1 MHYKYNLLLLCL
13 DCSEIKIHKMQTR
26 PIDQDIKRAVRTK
39 KMIRALWTINFC
51 GVALVM
57 LIGVMIYHGYIGYM
71 PPVEGLLNPEDRF
84 ASRLFTSDGVE
95 MGRFYQS
102 RNNRVYADYSE
113 ISPNVINALIATE
126 DERFMQHSGIDIM
139 ALSRVLFKTILLRQK
154 NAGGGSTIT
163 QQLAKQ
169 LYSPESDGL
178 MDRFIQ
184 KPVEW
189 AIAVKLERYY
199 TKEEIIKMY
208 LNQFDFLNNAVGI
221 KTAAHVYFNTTP
233 DSLKI
238 EQAAMLVGMAKN
250 PSLYN
255 PVRADRK
262 DAAVGRRNVVLQ
274 QMLKADLI
282 TEAECDSLCALPLD
296 VKFTKVDHKDGIAPY
311 FREAV
316 RLMMQ
321 AKEPRRGDY
330 PDWDQQRFVDDSIQ
344 WATNPLYGW
353 VEKNPKPDGTKYN
366 IYTDGLRIYTSIDSR
381 MQKYAEEAVI
391 DHLKN
396 TLQPQFDREKG
407 SRGPYTTNSAELG
420 QLTPRK
426 LIDRAIRQ
434 SERYRVLKNAGMSD
448 AEIMEEFDKPVDM
461 TVFSYDGGQVQKTMS
476 PRDSVV
482 YQKMFLRAGF
492 MSMDPLTGQVKAYV
506 GGPNFHFFQY
516 DMAGVGRR
524 QIGSTVK
531 PFLYTYAFE
540 EGFTPCDMFLNA
552 QPSITLPTGE
562 VWAPRNTGH
571 ARIGEMVDLYWALTN
586 SNNWISARLM
596 SELSPSTLA
605 RTMHTFGITNHLD
618 PVVSLC
624 LGPCDVSV
632 REMVTAYTAF
642 SNKGL
647 RVDPIYVTKITDNN
661 GNVISEFTPQYT
673 EVMSQEAYFK
683 MVNILQ
689 NVINSGTGSRLRRA
703 PYNITAVMGGKT
715 GTTNYNADGWFMGFT
730 PNLVSGVW
738 VGGDERYIHFNRM
751 AQGQGAAMA
760 LPIYGLYMKKV
771 YADKSLPYSQ
781 TLQFPEPPAG
791 FSPCYKESYGDA
803 PAAET
808 PVEAIDNAFE

>member
-1 MHYKYNLLLLCL
+1 
-13 DCSEIKIHKMQTR
+13 MQTR
-26 PIDQDIKRAVRTK
+26 PIDQDIKRAARTK

-296 VKFTKVDHKDGIAPY
+296 VKFTKLDHKDGIAPY

>member
-1 MHYKYNLLLLCL
+1 MFGLLRN
-13 DCSEIKIHKMQTR
+13 KIHKMQTR
-26 PIDQDIKRAVRTK
+26 PIDQDIKRAARTK

-618 PVVSLC
+618 PVASLC

>member
-1 MHYKYNLLLLCL
+1 
-13 DCSEIKIHKMQTR
+13 
-26 PIDQDIKRAVRTK
+26 
-39 KMIRALWTINFC
+39 
-51 GVALVM
+51 
-57 LIGVMIYHGYIGYM
+57 M

-255 PVRADRK
+255 PARADRK

-282 TEAECDSLCALPLD
+282 TEAECDSLCALPLE

-448 AEIMEEFDKPVDM
+448 AEIMEEFDKLVDM

>member
-1 MHYKYNLLLLCL
+1 
-13 DCSEIKIHKMQTR
+13 
-26 PIDQDIKRAVRTK
+26 
-39 KMIRALWTINFC
+39 
-51 GVALVM
+51 M

-282 TEAECDSLCALPLD
+282 TEAECDSLCALPLE

-434 SERYRVLKNAGMSD
+434 SERYRVLKNSGMSD

-618 PVVSLC
+618 HVVSLC

>member
-1 MHYKYNLLLLCL
+1 
-13 DCSEIKIHKMQTR
+13 MQTR
-26 PIDQDIKRAVRTK
+26 PIDQDIKRAARTK

-396 TLQPQFDREKG
+396 TLQPQFEREKG

-803 PAAET
+803 PASET

>member
-1 MHYKYNLLLLCL
+1 
-13 DCSEIKIHKMQTR
+13 MQTR
-26 PIDQDIKRAVRTK
+26 PIDQDIKRAARTK

-282 TEAECDSLCALPLD
+282 TEAECDSLCALPLE

-624 LGPCDVSV
+624 LGSCDVSV

-689 NVINSGTGSRLRRA
+689 DVINSGTGSRLRRA

>member
-1 MHYKYNLLLLCL
+1 
-13 DCSEIKIHKMQTR
+13 MQTR
-26 PIDQDIKRAVRTK
+26 PIDQDIKRAARTK
-39 KMIRALWTINFC
+39 KMIRALWTINCC

>member
-1 MHYKYNLLLLCL
+1 
-13 DCSEIKIHKMQTR
+13 
-26 PIDQDIKRAVRTK
+26 
-39 KMIRALWTINFC
+39 
-51 GVALVM
+51 
-57 LIGVMIYHGYIGYM
+57 M

-296 VKFTKVDHKDGIAPY
+296 VKFTKLDHKDGIAPY

>member
-1 MHYKYNLLLLCL
+1 
-13 DCSEIKIHKMQTR
+13 MQTR
-26 PIDQDIKRAVRTK
+26 PIDQDIKRAARTK
-39 KMIRALWTINFC
+39 KMIRTLWTINFC

-282 TEAECDSLCALPLD
+282 TEAECDSLCTLPLE

-571 ARIGEMVDLYWALTN
+571 TRIGEMVDLYWALTN

>member
-1 MHYKYNLLLLCL
+1 
-13 DCSEIKIHKMQTR
+13 MQTR
-26 PIDQDIKRAVRTK
+26 PIDQDIKRAARTK

-282 TEAECDSLCALPLD
+282 TEAECDSLCALPLE
-296 VKFTKVDHKDGIAPY
+296 VKFTKVNHKDGIAPY

-661 GNVISEFTPQYT
+661 GNIISEFTPQYT

-781 TLQFPEPPAG
+781 TLQFPEPPVG

>member
-1 MHYKYNLLLLCL
+1 
-13 DCSEIKIHKMQTR
+13 
-26 PIDQDIKRAVRTK
+26 
-39 KMIRALWTINFC
+39 
-51 GVALVM
+51 M

-296 VKFTKVDHKDGIAPY
+296 VKFSKVDHKDGIAPY

-407 SRGPYTTNSAELG
+407 GRGPYTTNSAELG

>member
-1 MHYKYNLLLLCL
+1 
-13 DCSEIKIHKMQTR
+13 
-26 PIDQDIKRAVRTK
+26 
-39 KMIRALWTINFC
+39 
-51 GVALVM
+51 M

-113 ISPNVINALIATE
+113 ISPHVINALIATE

-803 PAAET
+803 PASET

>member
-1 MHYKYNLLLLCL
+1 
-13 DCSEIKIHKMQTR
+13 
-26 PIDQDIKRAVRTK
+26 
-39 KMIRALWTINFC
+39 
-51 GVALVM
+51 M

-282 TEAECDSLCALPLD
+282 TEAECDSLCALPLE

-781 TLQFPEPPAG
+781 TLQFPEPPVG
-791 FSPCYKESYGDA
+791 FSPCHKESYGDA

>member
-1 MHYKYNLLLLCL
+1 
-13 DCSEIKIHKMQTR
+13 
-26 PIDQDIKRAVRTK
+26 
-39 KMIRALWTINFC
+39 
-51 GVALVM
+51 M

-366 IYTDGLRIYTSIDSR
+366 LYTDGLRIYTSIDSR

-396 TLQPQFDREKG
+396 TLQPQFEREKG

>member
-1 MHYKYNLLLLCL
+1 
-13 DCSEIKIHKMQTR
+13 
-26 PIDQDIKRAVRTK
+26 
-39 KMIRALWTINFC
+39 
-51 GVALVM
+51 M

-282 TEAECDSLCALPLD
+282 TEAECDSLCALPLE

-366 IYTDGLRIYTSIDSR
+366 IYTDGLCIYTSIDSR

-391 DHLKN
+391 DHLKK

>member
-1 MHYKYNLLLLCL
+1 
-13 DCSEIKIHKMQTR
+13 MQTR
-26 PIDQDIKRAVRTK
+26 PIDQDIKRAARTK

-407 SRGPYTTNSAELG
+407 GRGPYTTNSAELG

-552 QPSITLPTGE
+552 QPSITLPAGE

>member
-1 MHYKYNLLLLCL
+1 
-13 DCSEIKIHKMQTR
+13 
-26 PIDQDIKRAVRTK
+26 
-39 KMIRALWTINFC
+39 
-51 GVALVM
+51 M

-407 SRGPYTTNSAELG
+407 SLGPYTTNSAELG

>member
-1 MHYKYNLLLLCL
+1 MFGLLRN
-13 DCSEIKIHKMQTR
+13 KIHKMQTR
-26 PIDQDIKRAVRTK
+26 PIDQDIKRAARTK

-738 VGGDERYIHFNRM
+738 VGGDERYIHFSRM

>member
-1 MHYKYNLLLLCL
+1 
-13 DCSEIKIHKMQTR
+13 
-26 PIDQDIKRAVRTK
+26 
-39 KMIRALWTINFC
+39 
-51 GVALVM
+51 M

-113 ISPNVINALIATE
+113 ISLNVINALIATE

-689 NVINSGTGSRLRRA
+689 NVINSGTGGRLRRA

>member
-1 MHYKYNLLLLCL
+1 
-13 DCSEIKIHKMQTR
+13 MQTR
-26 PIDQDIKRAVRTK
+26 PIDQDIKRAARTK

-282 TEAECDSLCALPLD
+282 TEAECDSLCALPLE

-624 LGPCDVSV
+624 LGPCGVSV

>member
-1 MHYKYNLLLLCL
+1 
-13 DCSEIKIHKMQTR
+13 
-26 PIDQDIKRAVRTK
+26 
-39 KMIRALWTINFC
+39 
-51 GVALVM
+51 
-57 LIGVMIYHGYIGYM
+57 M

-282 TEAECDSLCALPLD
+282 TEAEYDSLCALPLD

>member
-1 MHYKYNLLLLCL
+1 
-13 DCSEIKIHKMQTR
+13 
-26 PIDQDIKRAVRTK
+26 
-39 KMIRALWTINFC
+39 
-51 GVALVM
+51 
-57 LIGVMIYHGYIGYM
+57 M

-808 PVEAIDNAFE
+808 PAETPVEAIDNAFE

>member
-1 MHYKYNLLLLCL
+1 
-13 DCSEIKIHKMQTR
+13 
-26 PIDQDIKRAVRTK
+26 
-39 KMIRALWTINFC
+39 
-51 GVALVM
+51 M

-751 AQGQGAAMA
+751 TQGQGAAMA

-781 TLQFPEPPAG
+781 TLQFPEPPVG

>member
-1 MHYKYNLLLLCL
+1 
-13 DCSEIKIHKMQTR
+13 
-26 PIDQDIKRAVRTK
+26 
-39 KMIRALWTINFC
+39 
-51 GVALVM
+51 M

-282 TEAECDSLCALPLD
+282 TEAECDSLCALPLE

-366 IYTDGLRIYTSIDSR
+366 IYTDGLRICTSIDSR

>member
-1 MHYKYNLLLLCL
+1 
-13 DCSEIKIHKMQTR
+13 
-26 PIDQDIKRAVRTK
+26 
-39 KMIRALWTINFC
+39 
-51 GVALVM
+51 M

-282 TEAECDSLCALPLD
+282 TEAECDSLCALPLE

-803 PAAET
+803 PAAEA

>member
-1 MHYKYNLLLLCL
+1 
-13 DCSEIKIHKMQTR
+13 MQTR
-26 PIDQDIKRAVRTK
+26 PIDQDIKRAARTK

-282 TEAECDSLCALPLD
+282 TEAECDSLCALPLE
-296 VKFTKVDHKDGIAPY
+296 VKFTRVDHKDGLAPY

>member
-1 MHYKYNLLLLCL
+1 
-13 DCSEIKIHKMQTR
+13 MQTR
-26 PIDQDIKRAVRTK
+26 PIDQDIKRAARTK

-282 TEAECDSLCALPLD
+282 TEAECDSLCALPLE

-673 EVMSQEAYFK
+673 EVISQEAYFK

>member
-1 MHYKYNLLLLCL
+1 
-13 DCSEIKIHKMQTR
+13 
-26 PIDQDIKRAVRTK
+26 
-39 KMIRALWTINFC
+39 
-51 GVALVM
+51 M

-605 RTMHTFGITNHLD
+605 RTMHAFGITNHLD

>member
-1 MHYKYNLLLLCL
+1 MFGLLRN
-13 DCSEIKIHKMQTR
+13 KIHKMQTR
-26 PIDQDIKRAVRTK
+26 PIDQDIKRAARTK

-282 TEAECDSLCALPLD
+282 TEAECDSLCALPLE

-426 LIDRAIRQ
+426 LIDLAIRQ

>member
-1 MHYKYNLLLLCL
+1 
-13 DCSEIKIHKMQTR
+13 
-26 PIDQDIKRAVRTK
+26 
-39 KMIRALWTINFC
+39 
-51 GVALVM
+51 
-57 LIGVMIYHGYIGYM
+57 M

-255 PVRADRK
+255 PARADRK

-282 TEAECDSLCALPLD
+282 TEAECDSLCALPLE

-407 SRGPYTTNSAELG
+407 GRGPYTTNSAELG

-781 TLQFPEPPAG
+781 TLQFPESPAG

>member
-1 MHYKYNLLLLCL
+1 
-13 DCSEIKIHKMQTR
+13 MQTR
-26 PIDQDIKRAVRTK
+26 PIDQDIKRAARTK

-255 PVRADRK
+255 PARADRK

-282 TEAECDSLCALPLD
+282 TEAECDSLCALPLE

-448 AEIMEEFDKPVDM
+448 VEIMEEFDKPADM

>member
-1 MHYKYNLLLLCL
+1 
-13 DCSEIKIHKMQTR
+13 
-26 PIDQDIKRAVRTK
+26 
-39 KMIRALWTINFC
+39 
-51 GVALVM
+51 M

-420 QLTPRK
+420 QLTPGK

>member
-1 MHYKYNLLLLCL
+1 
-13 DCSEIKIHKMQTR
+13 
-26 PIDQDIKRAVRTK
+26 
-39 KMIRALWTINFC
+39 
-51 GVALVM
+51 
-57 LIGVMIYHGYIGYM
+57 M

>member
-1 MHYKYNLLLLCL
+1 MFGLLRN
-13 DCSEIKIHKMQTR
+13 KIHKMQTR
-26 PIDQDIKRAVRTK
+26 PIDQDIKRAARTK

-407 SRGPYTTNSAELG
+407 GRGPYTTNSAELG

-715 GTTNYNADGWFMGFT
+715 GTTNYNADGWFMGLT

>member
-1 MHYKYNLLLLCL
+1 
-13 DCSEIKIHKMQTR
+13 
-26 PIDQDIKRAVRTK
+26 
-39 KMIRALWTINFC
+39 
-51 GVALVM
+51 M

-552 QPSITLPTGE
+552 QPSIALPTGE

>member
-1 MHYKYNLLLLCL
+1 
-13 DCSEIKIHKMQTR
+13 MQTR
-26 PIDQDIKRAVRTK
+26 PIDQDIKRAARTK

-282 TEAECDSLCALPLD
+282 TEAECDSLCALPLE

-396 TLQPQFDREKG
+396 TLQPQFDKEKG

>member
-1 MHYKYNLLLLCL
+1 
-13 DCSEIKIHKMQTR
+13 
-26 PIDQDIKRAVRTK
+26 
-39 KMIRALWTINFC
+39 
-51 GVALVM
+51 M

-282 TEAECDSLCALPLD
+282 TEAECDSLCALPLE

-524 QIGSTVK
+524 QIGSAVK

>member
-1 MHYKYNLLLLCL
+1 
-13 DCSEIKIHKMQTR
+13 
-26 PIDQDIKRAVRTK
+26 
-39 KMIRALWTINFC
+39 
-51 GVALVM
+51 M

-282 TEAECDSLCALPLD
+282 TEAECDSLCALPLE

-781 TLQFPEPPAG
+781 ALQFPEPPAG

-803 PAAET
+803 PAAEA

>member
-1 MHYKYNLLLLCL
+1 
-13 DCSEIKIHKMQTR
+13 MQTR
-26 PIDQDIKRAVRTK
+26 PIDQDIKRAARTK

-751 AQGQGAAMA
+751 AQGQGAAIA

>member
-1 MHYKYNLLLLCL
+1 
-13 DCSEIKIHKMQTR
+13 
-26 PIDQDIKRAVRTK
+26 
-39 KMIRALWTINFC
+39 
-51 GVALVM
+51 
-57 LIGVMIYHGYIGYM
+57 M

-255 PVRADRK
+255 PARADRK

-282 TEAECDSLCALPLD
+282 TEAECDSLCALPLE

-803 PAAET
+803 PAAEA